1 MLPKKELNIYPK
13 SEENVNA
20 LLCFYFN
27 KYNLD
32 KENSTKTILDYS
44 SLSLNQIEFIV
55 RKLSESFEEIFNPF
69 FKNGRTSIDNLMRY
83 GIEGL
88 TKNEE
93 DWSFPPTSSAR
104 PKIKEF
110 IEFVERTEVDHDF

>member
-1 MLPKKELNIYPK
+1 MLPNKELNIYPK
-13 SEENVNA
+13 SEENINA

-32 KENSTKTILDYS
+32 KENSTKTIMYYS

-69 FKNGRTSIDNLMRY
+69 FKNGRPSIDNLMRY

-88 TKNEE
+88 TKKEE
-93 DWSFPPTSSAR
+93 DWSFAPTSSAR

-110 IEFVERTEVDHDF
+110 VEFVKGTS